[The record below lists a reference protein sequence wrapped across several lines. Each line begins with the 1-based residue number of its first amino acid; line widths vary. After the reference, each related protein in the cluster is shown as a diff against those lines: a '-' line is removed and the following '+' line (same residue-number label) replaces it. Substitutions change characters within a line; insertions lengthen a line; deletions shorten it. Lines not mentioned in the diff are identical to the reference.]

1 MEFDDATSAATRV
14 LRRRPTA
21 VLPAFLAESALAIVV
36 QLTLVG
42 AGGLSLVALRGTE
55 ELDRVTAAIGDLG
68 PGATEADVEALFDA
82 VANLFTPTVIGI
94 VAGAGLFAL
103 ALAILVRSAAGAAKV
118 HTAWAATTDGDPP
131 TAAVAGTAADTWAF
145 VRLTLLQVAL
155 FFGLPA
161 AVIALGVLVGG
172 GGGTLLILAAVL
184 LWIPLA
190 IATYFLLLF
199 VPEAIVVEGVGVF
212 GGIRHNLST
221 LRANPGRAL
230 LYAVLELAA
239 LFVAGG
245 VGGAFGALGV
255 GRITGLVT
263 LFVVFPLLGLVKMG
277 LYVDP
282 ERHPEVPGP
291 TAGRGGRSDSTDGRF
306 GGGPSIGDAGWQPDR
321 EASTAEGDERSAGDG
336 EAPSGDREAGERE
349 RPPEPPGIPRA
360 GPVAAATPPVRGRSY
375 VEDLKATLR
384 TGVAE
389 LRAFAAER
397 SGLVALALAVFLA
410 GVAGGYQL
418 VVSTGVDLVSEVP
431 TNAGFGIFP
440 FDTAVNLTA
449 NNWQVSIGQTYA
461 GLLFGVP
468 ALGNLLFNG
477 AIFGAFAGL
486 GFDPLVFA
494 ALVVPHGVI
503 EVPALALSGA
513 LGVHLGGQVV
523 AYLRGRTDAEAAG
536 DELERAFLV
545 LLGLLP
551 LFVVAGLIE
560 AFLTPW
566 IGDAVAS
573 AL

>member
-14 LRRRPTA
+14 LRRRPTD
-21 VLPAFLAESALAIVV
+21 VLPAFLAESALTIVV
-36 QLTLVG
+36 QLTLLA

-55 ELDRVTAAIGDLG
+55 ELDRVSAAVGELG
-68 PGATEADVEALFDA
+68 PGATEADVEALLDA
-82 VANLFTPTVIGI
+82 VADLFTPTVLGI
-94 VAGAGLFAL
+94 VAVAGLVAL

-118 HTAWAATTDGDPP
+118 YTAWAAVTDGDPP
-131 TAAVAGTAADTWAF
+131 TAAVAGTAADTWTF

-155 FFGLPA
+155 FFGLPVA
-161 AVIALGVLVGG
+161 AIALGVLVGG

-199 VPEAIVVEGVGVF
+199 VPEAIVVEGVGVL
-212 GGIRHNLST
+212 GGIRHSLAA
-221 LRANPGRAL
+221 LRAEPGRAL

-282 ERHPEVPGP
+282 RRHPEVAGP
-291 TAGRGGRSDSTDGRF
+291 SANHATRRDDGAGGRF
-306 GGGPSIGDAGWQPDR
+306 GGGPSLGDAGWEPD
-321 EASTAEGDERSAGDG
+321 ADDPGDG
-336 EAPSGDREAGERE
+336 GADDRDPG
-349 RPPEPPGIPRA
+349 PEPGGIPRA

-375 VEDLKATLR
+375 REDLRAVFS
-384 TGVAE
+384 TGFAE

-397 SGLVALALAVFLA
+397 RGLVALSLAAFLV
-410 GVAGGYQL
+410 GVGGGYQ
-418 VVSTGVDLVSEVP
+418 VAVSTGVDLVSGVP
-431 TNAGFGIFP
+431 TNAGFGLFP
-440 FDTAVNLTA
+440 IDTAVNLSA

-461 GLLFGVP
+461 GLLFGLP
-468 ALGNLLFNG
+468 ALGNLVFNG
-477 AIFGAFAGL
+477 VIVGALAGV
-486 GFDPLVFA
+486 GFDPVVFA

-513 LGVHLGGQVV
+513 LGVHLGGQAL

-536 DELERAFLV
+536 DELERAFLA

-566 IGDAVAS
+566 IGDVVAG